1 MINHVIL
8 KGNLAQLP
16 YFDMIPGDGGPRPFM
31 RFYLAVDRPSADGAK
46 TGTDFFRVVAYED
59 LAMFSYPYLQPGS
72 EVLVV
77 GRLRARKRNLPDGKR
92 QTVVEVVAT
101 DITFLR
107 KIDWETGDA
116 ARERILRL
124 RSGQALQ
131 LRSEQPHST
140 SSRHALRLRSEQAL
154 PIRSGETPDDQIEE
168 GAP

>member
-1 MINHVIL
+1 MVNHVIL

-16 YFDMIPGDGGPRPFM
+16 YFDMIPGDDGPRPFM
-31 RFYLAVDRPSADGAK
+31 RFYLAVDRPAADGAK
-46 TGTDFFRVVAYED
+46 DKAGTDFFRVVAYED

-92 QTVVEVVAT
+92 QTVVEVVTT

-116 ARERILRL
+116 ARARI
-124 RSGQALQ
+124 LQ
-131 LRSEQPHST
+131 LRSEQAHST
-140 SSRHALRLRSEQAL
+140 SSRHALRPRSEQAL
-154 PIRSGETPDDQIEE
+154 QIRSEEAPDDQIAE

>member
-46 TGTDFFRVVAYED
+46 TGADFFRVVAYED

-92 QTVVEVVAT
+92 QTVVEVVT
-101 DITFLR
+101 MDITFLR

-116 ARERILRL
+116 ARERIL
-124 RSGQALQ
+124 Q
-131 LRSEQPHST
+131 LRSEQAHST
-140 SSRHALRLRSEQAL
+140 GSRHTLRLRSEQAL
-154 PIRSGETPDDQIEE
+154 HIRSGETPDDQIEE
-168 GAP
+168 GEP